1 MVAAFAIPFLIL
13 LATWTMRILVRRSQE
28 LDALSA
34 DGVRQ
39 ECAKGG
45 DKYRFTPG
53 ELSSVC
59 VKPPKNPGGTTSQLA
74 ELTFK
79 HPSGNWKLLLFAPQ
93 DVKLAISTFRRL
105 LGREVEIDPALE
117 RL

>member
-34 DGVRQ
+34 DDLRQ

-45 DKYRFTPG
+45 DKYRFAPG
-53 ELSSVC
+53 ELSSVRIA
-59 VKPPKNPGGTTSQLA
+59 PPINPGPAIKHLA
-74 ELTFK
+74 EATFK
-79 HPSGNWKLLLFAPQ
+79 HPSGSWQLLLFARQ
-93 DVKLAISTFRRL
+93 DVQQAIAAFRRL